1 MSVKINIP
9 SYFQYFTSNN
19 NTVAV
24 AKNSVIGCLRE
35 LVEKYPEIKKLLFD
49 SEGELLYHSLNHI
62 AVFIN
67 GNAIRPDEFADQLND
82 GDEMDLTYVILGG

>member
-19 NTVAV
+19 KVVEVTE
-24 AKNSVIGCLRE
+24 NSVIGCLRE
-35 LVEKYPEIKKLLFD
+35 LVKKYPAIQKLLFD
-49 SEGELLYHSLNHI
+49 SEGEWLIQSLNHI

-67 GNAIRPDEFADQLND
+67 GVAIHPNELTSKVND
-82 GDEMDLTYVILGG
+82 GDEMDLSYVILGG